1 MNEIVRPPM
10 MRQSTQAAEGLPRWR
25 WTVAEIDRVAA
36 AGLFTENDR
45 FELIGGE
52 IVPMSPKGL
61 RHERLRT
68 LLNDMWSRMAPM
80 DVVVT
85 GEPQFNIDVDTYVN
99 PDILVHTRSIF
110 VDKVRGPEA
119 LLVVEVAETSLSY
132 DIKTK
137 LPIYAS
143 HGVPEYWVINA
154 ATLQTTIHLEPV
166 GQAYSIEVEFS
177 SDKILV
183 PSLVP
188 ALAIALNTLV
198 LN

>member
-1 MNEIVRPPM
+1 M
-10 MRQSTQAAEGLPRWR
+10 MRQCTQAAEGLPRWR
-25 WTVAEIDRVAA
+25 WTVAEIERVAA
-36 AGLFTENDR
+36 AGLFTEYDR

-52 IVPMSPKGL
+52 IVPMSPKGI

-68 LLNDMWSRMAPM
+68 LLKQMWSRMAPM

-85 GEPQFNIDVDTYVN
+85 GGPQFNIDVDTYVN
-99 PDILVHTRSIF
+99 PDILVHPRSIF

-137 LPIYAS
+137 LPLYAS

-154 ATLQTTIHLEPV
+154 ATLQATIHLKPV
-166 GQAYSIEVEFS
+166 GQAYSIEEEIS
-177 SDKILV
+177 SDKLLV
-183 PSLVP
+183 PSGVP

>member
-1 MNEIVRPPM
+1 MNEIVRPPT
-10 MRQSTQAAEGLPRWR
+10 MRPCTQAAEGLPRWR
-25 WTVAEIDRVAA
+25 WTVTEIEQVAA
-36 AGLFTENDR
+36 AGLFTEYDR

-68 LLNDMWSRMAPM
+68 LLTDMWSRLAPM

-85 GEPQFNIDVDTYVN
+85 GEPQFNIDVDTYIN
-99 PDILVHTRSIF
+99 PDILIHPRSIF

-119 LLVVEVAETSLSY
+119 LLVVEVAETSLNY
-132 DIKTK
+132 DFKTK

-154 ATLQTTIHLEPV
+154 ATRQTTIHLKPV
-166 GQAYSIEVEFS
+166 GQAYSVEEEFS

>member
-1 MNEIVRPPM
+1 M
-10 MRQSTQAAEGLPRWR
+10 MRQCTQAAEGLPRWR
-25 WTVAEIDRVAA
+25 WTVAEIERVAA
-36 AGLFTENDR
+36 AGLFTEYDR

-68 LLNDMWSRMAPM
+68 LLNHMWSRMAPL

-99 PDILVHTRSIF
+99 PDILVHPRSIF

-143 HGVPEYWVINA
+143 HGVPEYWVINT
-154 ATLQTTIHLEPV
+154 ATLQTTIHLKPV
-166 GQAYSIEVEFS
+166 GQAYSIEEEIS
-177 SDKILV
+177 SDKLLV

>member
-1 MNEIVRPPM
+1 MNEIVRPPTK
-10 MRQSTQAAEGLPRWR
+10 RQCTQAAEGLPRWR
-25 WTVAEIDRVAA
+25 WTVAEIERVAA
-36 AGLFTENDR
+36 AGLFTEYDR

-68 LLNDMWSRMAPM
+68 LLNHMWSRMAPM

-99 PDILVHTRSIF
+99 PDILVHPSSIF

-143 HGVPEYWVINA
+143 HSVPEYWVINA
-154 ATLQTTIHLEPV
+154 ATLQTTIHLKPV
-166 GQAYSIEVEFS
+166 GQAYSIAEEFS
-177 SDKILV
+177 SEKLLV
-183 PSLVP
+183 PSVVP